1 MVEVGNHSSSQTY
14 TVSGDNLTGDVTVTA
29 PAQFQVSTDNINF
42 SPLLTLPQA
51 SGDLIGEP
59 VTIYARFSPTSA
71 GSASGNITH
80 TSPSATTQTVAVSG
94 TGVNPPVT
102 YTWNVDA
109 DGDFNDATKWN
120 PNRTAPAINDIL
132 VFDGNLLTG
141 TRTISNLPESQMIGQ
156 LRLINNAS
164 IIFTADAAD
173 ATLTLDGNVA
183 GVDFEIQS
191 GSTLRLDTTSNDRTI
206 IIPSRQ
212 AKLARLQAH
221 LKHVVPLI
229 VCLPAMPRLSRYQA
243 RSTRFLISR
252 AIFSAQRILIPLSA
266 IARLYLTKYR
276 SLELAPTSTSTLN
289 LSTYNLQPL
298 TSEPTYARSKSRAMT
313 MRWTS
318 DVPS

>member
-1 MVEVGNHSSSQTY
+1 VVEVGNHSSSQTY

-109 DGDFNDATKWN
+109 DGDFNDATNWN
-120 PNRTAPAINDIL
+120 PNRTTPAINDIL
-132 VFDGNLLTG
+132 VFNGPLLTG
-141 TRTISNLPESQMIGQ
+141 TRTISNLPESQTIGQ
-156 LRLINNAS
+156 LRLTNNAS

-206 IIPSRQ
+206 IISITSGETGTIAGTFEACGAAHRL
-212 AKLARLQAH
+212 LASDASSLTVSGTVNT
-221 LKHVVPLI
+221 LPDFTGNLFGTMNLNSVVCYCETLFDKI
-229 VCLPAMPRLSRYQA
+229 QKFG
-243 RSTRFLISR
+243 TR
-252 AIFSAQRILIPLSA
+252 P
-266 IARLYLTKYR
+266 YLNFN
-276 SLELAPTSTSTLN
+276 SQPF
-289 LSTYNLQPL
+289 NLQPS
-298 TSEPTYARSKSRAMT
+298 TSNL
-313 MRWTS
+313 
-318 DVPS
+318 